1 MTKIPGLLWGLII
14 PLVCVVII
22 SAGQMLFK
30 LASAHFDFRRPFA
43 DPKGLWILV
52 IALILYGFAT
62 LLWVAALRTA
72 PLSRIYPIMALA
84 FVLVPLGSFL
94 ILKEPLSLQYW
105 FGAGLIIAGMAI
117 IGRSFTS

>member
-1 MTKIPGLLWGLII
+1 MTKTPGLLWGLII

-72 PLSRIYPIMALA
+72 PLSRIYPITALA
-84 FVLVPLGSFL
+84 FVPLGSLL

-105 FGAGLIIAGMAI
+105 LGACLIIAGMAV